1 MKYKLTRKC
10 KNAFSQKFCIF
21 PKLCILKEIE
31 RLVENTERSA
41 QNERH
46 SHLKENSRPF
56 CLFLRERAS
65 AGSHCDARLRRRT
78 TAVKTERSEASGT
91 PSGFRFEERRGEER
105 ERRPNFSFI

>member
-21 PKLCILKEIE
+21 PKLCILMVIE

-41 QNERH
+41 QNDRH

-56 CLFLRERAS
+56 CLFLRERE
-65 AGSHCDARLRRRT
+65 RRKPLRRATAT
-78 TAVKTERSEASGT
+78 THDGSEDREVRS
-91 PSGFRFEERRGEER
+91 
-105 ERRPNFSFI
+105 